1 MTPHRVV
8 IATDIPYWLN
18 ANGAQ
23 QRMSALWRMFQREPF
38 EALVF
43 FLGSSNQAAVYAAR
57 AKGIPILPFKAQ
69 SSANLIGAAI
79 AKIRRLGSK
88 NQAKA
93 DGKTDSP
100 LTLQDYRWPAAE
112 RQFRDL
118 LRQFN
123 PQTIVLEYVTMAYL
137 ATVTRSTVPEARIV
151 LDSHDVLHRRC
162 AQFTAAGYRHWLQIN
177 EQEEIEAA
185 RRFDVILAI
194 QEVEADWFRRAAPQA
209 IVLPVGHSFDF
220 SKIKPKWYTSP
231 ERKFVVGYLGSNN
244 GSNIDAITAFVKLAW
259 PKIVAANK
267 SVELLIGGTIVDAES
282 VGQCSAEPHVRL
294 QRNFASLDAFYGE
307 VDLVI
312 NPVRFGT
319 GLKIKTVEA
328 LAHGRPVITTSAG
341 RIGIPSSF
349 EETCV
354 AVEQI
359 EEMSEPIVAR
369 LSDPTTLLDM
379 SRRTFEMARTE
390 FSDER
395 ILGEFRRLL
404 LEEAAPS
411 LTNAPAKG

>member
-57 AKGIPILPFKAQ
+57 AKGIPILPFKAK

-123 PQTIVLEYVTMAYL
+123 PQTVVLEYVTMAYL
-137 ATVTRSTVPEARIV
+137 AAVTRSTVPEARIV
-151 LDSHDVLHRRC
+151 LDSHDVLYRRC

-411 LTNAPAKG
+411 LTNAPANG

>member
-57 AKGIPILPFKAQ
+57 AKGIPILPFKAK

-79 AKIRRLGSK
+79 AKIRGLGSK

-123 PQTIVLEYVTMAYL
+123 PQTVVLEYVTMAYL

-194 QEVEADWFRRAAPQA
+194 QEVEANWFRRAAPQA